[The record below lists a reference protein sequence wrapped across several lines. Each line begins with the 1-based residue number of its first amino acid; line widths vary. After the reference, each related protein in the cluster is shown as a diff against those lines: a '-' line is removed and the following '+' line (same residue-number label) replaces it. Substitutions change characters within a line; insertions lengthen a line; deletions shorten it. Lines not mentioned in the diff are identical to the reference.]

1 MKKIYAIRN
10 PYSLSNILIFS
21 TRVICKKKI
30 TVYIET
36 NCCGKI
42 EEIGID
48 IEKRMHGKTLENI
61 IESNLCSNA
70 TKAQK
75 RILNNIGNEF
85 FARIAN
91 NKKLQNMWHYIKLE
105 SYLYKSLN
113 Y

>member
-1 MKKIYAIRN
+1 MKKIYAVKN
-10 PYSLSNILIFS
+10 PHSLSDIFIFS
-21 TRVICKKKI
+21 TRVICKKSI
-30 TVYIET
+30 TVYVKI
-36 NCCGKI
+36 NYCGKI

-75 RILNNIGNEF
+75 RLLNSIGNEF

-91 NKKLQNMWHYIKLE
+91 NKKLQNM
-105 SYLYKSLN
+105 
-113 Y
+113 